1 MELGSYADEF
11 DHGLE
16 LILDGLEKRLG
27 RSDGWGR
34 GSTPVPQADR
44 QAGTWLRQMR
54 RTLNGTNSIKV
65 LPIIAGHTLL
75 EAALVS

>member
-1 MELGSYADEF
+1 MLAEQVIEQNFSYADEF

-34 GSTPVPQADR
+34 GSTPVPQADPL
-44 QAGTWLRQMR
+44 AGVGLSQ
-54 RTLNGTNSIKV
+54 NGN
-65 LPIIAGHTLL
+65 G
-75 EAALVS
+75 

>member
-1 MELGSYADEF
+1 MEPGSYADEF

-16 LILDGLEKRLG
+16 LILDGLEKRLV

-44 QAGTWLRQMR
+44 LADM
-54 RTLNGTNSIKV
+54 NGCS
-65 LPIIAGHTLL
+65 PADR
-75 EAALVS
+75 